1 MCYAA
6 DVLILV
12 PAHSKWHQI
21 LEGIDYSTDLIL
33 NSAPKTAKKRKL
45 PSQKTMEITDS

>member
-6 DVLILV
+6 DVLTLV
-12 PAHSKWHQI
+12 PAHSRWHQI

-33 NSAPKTAKKRKL
+33 NSAPKTAKKEKKF
-45 PSQKTMEITDS
+45 PSQKTTEILN